1 MKNSLG
7 NSARGDGFYLRPRE
21 IRKIYRA
28 ISTNGNIY
36 LSAPRRV
43 GKTSI
48 LKHLEESP
56 EEGLYFVYT
65 ITESVDSNNDF
76 FKVIFEELIKSKA
89 INKLSKVSNSLKS
102 FLSDILQ
109 KVKSFQGVELREGEE
124 PNYYDLL
131 LRLIENMENKYGRVV
146 IMIDEFP
153 QTIQNILDAKG
164 LDEAR
169 NFIQL
174 NRELRHQKELEDKVS
189 FIYTG
194 SISLFPMIEKITSLT
209 AVNDLKTIEVEPLT
223 AAEAK
228 DFLAQLMSNE
238 NIEITDDSLN
248 YVLEKIK
255 WFTPFHLQLIQQE
268 IVDVY
273 ESKGEITNSTID
285 TAFLQIIHVRNKPQF
300 VPYFSRLNS
309 IFKGNEYNF
318 VMDVLMFTA
327 KYDSID
333 GNDIYNLGVKNGNV
347 DTKACMGILD
357 SDGYL
362 FVTKKVYRYTS
373 PILQMWCKKHICNED

>member
-7 NSARGDGFYLRPRE
+7 NSARGEGFYPRPRE

-28 ISTNGNIY
+28 ISSNANIY

-48 LKHLEESP
+48 LKYLEEHS
-56 EEGLYFVYT
+56 EEGFYFVYT
-65 ITESVDSNNDF
+65 ITESVYSINTF

-89 INKLSKVSNSLKS
+89 INNLSKVSNSVKNFVVDVLE
-102 FLSDILQ
+102 

-124 PNYYDLL
+124 SNYYELL
-131 LRLIENMENKYGRVV
+131 LQLIQNMENKYGRVV

-153 QTIQNILDAKG
+153 QTIQNIFDKSG

-194 SISLFPMIEKITSLT
+194 SISLFPMVEKITSLT
-209 AVNDLKTIEVEPLT
+209 AVNDLRTIEVEPLT
-223 AAEAK
+223 ADEAR
-228 DFLAQLMSNE
+228 DFLIQLMTEDGIAIS
-238 NIEITDDSLN
+238 DDCLN
-248 YVLEKIK
+248 YILEKIK

-273 ESKGEITNSTID
+273 ESKGEINYNSID
-285 TAFLQIIHVRNKPQF
+285 TAFLQIVHVRNKPQF
-300 VPYFSRLNS
+300 TPYFTRLNS
-309 IFKGNEYNF
+309 LFKGKEYDF
-318 VMDVLMFTA
+318 VMDILKFVA
-327 KYDSID
+327 KNDAID
-333 GNDIYNLGVKNGNV
+333 NNDIHNLAVKNENV
-347 DTKACMGILD
+347 DSKTCMDILE

-362 FVTKKVYRYTS
+362 FITNKQYRYTS

>member
-7 NSARGDGFYLRPRE
+7 NSARGEGFYLRPRE

-28 ISTNGNIY
+28 INSNANIY

-48 LKHLEESP
+48 LKYLEENP
-56 EEGLYFVYT
+56 EEGFYFVYT
-65 ITESVDSNNDF
+65 ITESVYSINNF
-76 FKVIFEELIKSKA
+76 FKVIFEDLIKSKA
-89 INKLSKVSNSLKS
+89 VNNLSKVSNSVKN
-102 FLSDILQ
+102 FVVDVLQ

-124 PNYYDLL
+124 PNYYELL
-131 LRLIENMENKYGRVV
+131 LQLIQNMENKYGRVV

-153 QTIQNILDAKG
+153 QTIQNIFDSHG

-174 NRELRHQKELEDKVS
+174 NRELRHQKELEEKVS

-194 SISLFPMIEKITSLT
+194 SISLFPMVEKITSLT

-223 AAEAK
+223 AEEAK
-228 DFLAQLMSNE
+228 DFLSQLMANDEVEINE
-238 NIEITDDSLN
+238 DCLN
-248 YVLEKIK
+248 YILEKVK

-273 ESKGEITNSTID
+273 ESKGEINYNSID
-285 TAFLQIIHVRNKPQF
+285 TAFLQIIHVRNTPQF
-300 VPYFSRLNS
+300 MPYFTRLKS
-309 IFKGNEYNF
+309 LFKGNEYYF
-318 VMDVLMFTA
+318 VMDVLKFVA
-327 KYDSID
+327 KNDAID
-333 GNDIYNLGVKNGNV
+333 NNDIYNLAVKSGIV
-347 DTKACMGILD
+347 DNKTCMDILE

-362 FVTKKVYRYTS
+362 FITSKQYRYTS

>member
-7 NSARGDGFYLRPRE
+7 NSARGEGFYLRPRE

-28 ISTNGNIY
+28 VSSNANIY

-48 LKHLEESP
+48 LKYLEENP
-56 EEGLYFVYT
+56 EEGFYFVYT
-65 ITESVDSNNDF
+65 ITESVYSINNF
-76 FKVIFEELIKSKA
+76 FKVIFEELIRSKA
-89 INKLSKVSNSLKS
+89 INNLSKVSNSVKNFVVDVLE
-102 FLSDILQ
+102 

-124 PNYYDLL
+124 SNYYELL
-131 LRLIENMENKYGRVV
+131 LQLIQNMENKYGRVV

-153 QTIQNILDAKG
+153 QTIQNIFDKSG

-194 SISLFPMIEKITSLT
+194 SISLFPMVEKITSLT
-209 AVNDLKTIEVEPLT
+209 AVNDLRTIEVEPLT
-223 AAEAK
+223 AEEAK
-228 DFLAQLMSNE
+228 DFLTQLMTE
-238 NIEITDDSLN
+238 GGIEISEDCLN
-248 YVLEKIK
+248 YILEKIK

-273 ESKGEITNSTID
+273 ESKGEINYNSID
-285 TAFLQIIHVRNKPQF
+285 IAFLQIVHVRNKPQF
-300 VPYFSRLNS
+300 TPYFTRLNS
-309 IFKGNEYNF
+309 LFKGNEYGF
-318 VMDVLMFTA
+318 VMDVLKFTA
-327 KYDSID
+327 KNDAID
-333 GNDIYNLGVKNGNV
+333 NNDIHNLAVKNGNV
-347 DTKACMGILD
+347 DNKTCMDILE

-362 FVTKKVYRYTS
+362 FITNKEYRYTS
-373 PILQMWCKKHICNED
+373 PILQLWCKKHICNED

>member
-7 NSARGDGFYLRPRE
+7 NSARGGGFYLRPRE

-28 ISTNGNIY
+28 ISSNANIY

-48 LKHLEESP
+48 LKHLEEHP
-56 EEGLYFVYT
+56 EDGYYFVYT
-65 ITESVDSNNDF
+65 ITESVYSINNF

-89 INKLSKVSNSLKS
+89 INSLSKVSNSVKNFVVDVLE
-102 FLSDILQ
+102 
-109 KVKSFQGVELREGEE
+109 KVKSFQGVELREGDES
-124 PNYYDLL
+124 NYYELL
-131 LRLIENMENKYGRVV
+131 LQLIQNMENKYGRVV

-153 QTIQNILDAKG
+153 QTIQNIFDSHG

-174 NRELRHQKELEDKVS
+174 NRELRHQKELEEKIS

-194 SISLFPMIEKITSLT
+194 SISLFPMVEKITSLT
-209 AVNDLKTIEVEPLT
+209 AVNDLRTIEVEPLT
-223 AAEAK
+223 AEEAK
-228 DFLAQLMSNE
+228 DFLSQLMAKDEVEINE
-238 NIEITDDSLN
+238 DCLN
-248 YVLEKIK
+248 YILEKIK

-273 ESKGEITNSTID
+273 ESKGEINYSSID
-285 TAFLQIIHVRNKPQF
+285 TAFLQIVHVRNKPQF
-300 VPYFSRLNS
+300 TPYFTRLNS
-309 IFKGNEYNF
+309 IFKGNEYGF
-318 VMDVLMFTA
+318 VMDVLKFVA
-327 KYDSID
+327 KNDAID
-333 GNDIYNLGVKNGNV
+333 NNDIHNLAVKNGNI
-347 DTKACMGILD
+347 DSKICMDILE

-362 FVTKKVYRYTS
+362 FITNKQYRYTS
-373 PILQMWCKKHICNED
+373 PILQMWCKKHICNEN

>member
-1 MKNSLG
+1 MKYSLG
-7 NSARGDGFYLRPRE
+7 NSARGEGFYFRPRE

-28 ISTNGNIY
+28 ISGNANIY

-48 LKHLEESP
+48 LKHLEEFP
-56 EEGLYFVYT
+56 EDGFYFVYT
-65 ITESVDSNNDF
+65 ITESVDSTNDF

-89 INKLSKVSNSLKS
+89 INTLSKVSNSLKN
-102 FLSDILQ
+102 FLADILQ

-124 PNYYDLL
+124 PNYYELL
-131 LRLIENMENKYGRVV
+131 LRLIENMENKYGRIV

-153 QTIQNILDAKG
+153 QTIQNILDSNG

-169 NFIQL
+169 SFIQL
-174 NRELRHQKELEDKVS
+174 NRELRHQKDLEDKVS

-209 AVNDLKTIEVEPLT
+209 AVNDLKTIDVMPLT
-223 AAEAK
+223 VEEAK
-228 DFLAQLMSNE
+228 DFLIKLMSNE
-238 NIEITDDSLN
+238 GIEMTDDSLS

-255 WFTPFHLQLIQQE
+255 WFTPFHLQLLQQE
-268 IVDVY
+268 IVDVF
-273 ESKGEITNSTID
+273 ESKGEITNNTID
-285 TAFLQIIHVRNKPQF
+285 IAFLQIIHVRNKPQF
-300 VPYFSRLNS
+300 VPYFSRLSN
-309 IFKGNEYNF
+309 IFKGNEYRF
-318 VMDVLMFTA
+318 VMDILKFTA
-327 KYDSID
+327 KYDNLD
-333 GNDIYNLGVKNGNV
+333 GNDIYNLGVKNGNI
-347 DTKACMGILD
+347 DTKACMDILE

-362 FVTKKVYRYTS
+362 FITQKVYRYTS

>member
-7 NSARGDGFYLRPRE
+7 NSARGEGFYLRPRE

-28 ISTNGNIY
+28 ISANANIY

-48 LKHLEESP
+48 LKHLEEFP
-56 EEGLYFVYT
+56 ETGFYFVYT

-89 INKLSKVSNSLKS
+89 INKLSKVSNSLKT
-102 FLSDILQ
+102 FLSDVLQ

-124 PNYYDLL
+124 PNYYELL
-131 LRLIENMENKYGRVV
+131 LRLIENMETKYGRVV

-153 QTIQNILDAKG
+153 QTIQNILDSKG
-164 LDEAR
+164 LEEAR

-223 AAEAK
+223 AEEAK
-228 DFLAQLMSNE
+228 DFLTQLMSNE
-238 NIEITDDSLN
+238 NIEMTGDSLN

-273 ESKGEITNSTID
+273 ESKGEITNGTID
-285 TAFLQIIHVRNKPQF
+285 IAFLQIIHIRNKPQF

-327 KYDSID
+327 KYDSIS

-347 DTKACMGILD
+347 DTKACMDILE